1 MTPVRGQ
8 HQERSARA
16 DAAVDDAPFGQR
28 LVGTRCGTV
37 AAHPLHLLQKPVC
50 VRMREHLDVLLA
62 GADAQGAHELRIV
75 PAMIP
80 EVRLDDEHHP
90 AVLYTC
96 IMQVNLRDALKTL
109 RRRCRS
115 LLSRV
120 LARLIGTREYATTL
134 QPDLVS
140 SVLVCRLNGRI
151 GNTMFLTPLIR
162 QLHASLPH
170 AAIDL
175 AVAYPR
181 AAELLGSLPGV
192 RRVVTFP
199 HRAPYRIW
207 RYVTA
212 LRSLRAQSYS
222 LVIDPIPESTS
233 GHVLLS
239 LARAHYRLGFAGPNQ
254 WAPLTHA
261 VPVPPQI
268 VHRAL
273 QPVFLVCQ
281 VLGSPYPPP
290 GVQLSLALSQE
301 ELAAGRLR
309 VAQVIGPGRV
319 GATHQVFGFFAHA
332 THLKAVGRDWWLAF
346 WKAFLELEPLAIPV
360 EFLPSPSS
368 EPTSVQ
374 FASVHIP
381 STRALTAAIA
391 ATRVFISP
399 DAGPMHL
406 GSSTAV
412 PTVGLF
418 HVTDPALFG
427 PLKAA
432 DQAIDIGRYSPL
444 ETAQRCQ
451 RIWHA
456 ADNASLTHSSDMTG
470 GGAACSSQ

>member
-1 MTPVRGQ
+1 
-8 HQERSARA
+8 
-16 DAAVDDAPFGQR
+16 
-28 LVGTRCGTV
+28 
-37 AAHPLHLLQKPVC
+37 
-50 VRMREHLDVLLA
+50 
-62 GADAQGAHELRIV
+62 
-75 PAMIP
+75 
-80 EVRLDDEHHP
+80 
-90 AVLYTC
+90 
-96 IMQVNLRDALKTL
+96 MQVNLRDVLKTL

-115 LLSRV
+115 VLSRA
-120 LARLIGTREYATTL
+120 LAQLVGTRNYATAL
-134 QPDLVS
+134 QPGVVS
-140 SVLVCRLNGRI
+140 SVLICRLNGRI

-162 QLHASLPH
+162 QLHESLPH

-181 AAELLGSLPGV
+181 SAELLGTLPGV
-192 RRVVTFP
+192 RRVITFP

-207 RYVTA
+207 RYIAA
-212 LRSLRAQSYS
+212 LRSLRAKSYS
-222 LVIDPIPESTS
+222 LAIDPIPESTS

-239 LARAHYRLGFAGPNQ
+239 LSRAQYRLGFAGPNQ

-273 QPVFLVCQ
+273 QPVYLVCQ
-281 VLGSPYPPP
+281 ILGSVYPPP
-290 GVQLSLALSQE
+290 GVRLWLPLPQD
-301 ELAAGRLR
+301 ELAAGRLLI
-309 VAQVIGPGRV
+309 AQVIGPRSS
-319 GATHQVFGFFAHA
+319 ATNQVFGFFAHA

-346 WKAFLELEPLAIPV
+346 WKAFLELEPLAVPL

-374 FASVHIP
+374 FASVHVP

-406 GSSTAV
+406 ASSTDV

-418 HVTDPALFG
+418 HVTDPAFFG

-451 RIWHA
+451 RIWQA
-456 ADNASLTHSSDMTG
+456 ADKALTHSSETTG
-470 GGAACSSQ
+470 GGAECSSQ